1 MPIAKWRKI
10 DFHTHTPESK
20 CFKNRDSISPRQ
32 WIDSVKES
40 GLDAVVVTDHNSVG
54 WIGKLRDELKD
65 EDNLFIFPGVELCV
79 GSSYTHIIIIFD
91 PKMSQSDIEQ
101 FLIQCGLTKEN
112 WGNTE
117 IYVKEERLADL
128 VYQHRH
134 EVLVIPAH
142 FNGPKGIC
150 KTLRHNG
157 IKGFYR
163 NIPFDAIEI
172 RNEDDLNEVNNKVN
186 NKAIPKL
193 ALVSGSDNMG
203 KELGTHDLMGFGR
216 MFTWVKISEYS
227 LEALRQV
234 FLDHESRSYCVIDEK
249 QKEFDPNYIEHNY
262 ISGMKIKNL
271 RHVSDLNFRFSPNLN
286 CIIGGRGTGKSTIIE
301 MIRLALKVFDEN
313 QQPKIFDT
321 YKDDSSID
329 LFYNFGSDKPYLINV
344 SGEKRNKSY
353 TIKSRD
359 GIIENYPAFPIS
371 IYSQKELF
379 LIAEDEENPQ
389 KNNTSPLLKIIDENI
404 FRAKADFEQ
413 KKETIKR
420 DIISSTEQLLSFREQ
435 IEKIP
440 ILKAEIELATSKL
453 SRVKDVGLLEK
464 RQELNN
470 LTESYTAIRSDLTE
484 YKETIEEIQTIYSN
498 KCEVLIERL
507 KENLINKQK
516 SNDANE
522 LHNIISSINEELAQ
536 TFNRSGSCI
545 KEALKKLEISELG
558 RELEKSK
565 KEYSEL
571 LKNIEG
577 IDIDNIKEIE
587 TQISENSIQLNRL
600 QEIQGQAEILSQQ
613 IIEMAVKYLDL
624 HRELTEKRNE
634 IINEINSKAN
644 NIVLS
649 ISPLSDG
656 DRWLNNIRKELG
668 RDKSFES
675 DFLTLKSKLFEN
687 GILNREKFRDWLKY
701 ILLSNS
707 GDITELLGDE
717 NIQDLRF
724 KNIWTEKKK
733 EKTLYSLINF
743 IPEDKV
749 NIKIKNNNELININ
763 EGSPG
768 QKTAAILAFI
778 LNQGKHPLVID
789 QPEDDL
795 DNSLIIDLIVEN
807 VRSMKRT
814 RQIIIA
820 THNPN
825 IPVLGDA
832 EGIIMLDRDNDGNVV
847 FKNGKK
853 TGCIEEN
860 SIKQGICNIMEGG
873 IQSFKKREG
882 KYKYIEY

>member
-1 MPIAKWRKI
+1 
-10 DFHTHTPESK
+10 
-20 CFKNRDSISPRQ
+20 
-32 WIDSVKES
+32 
-40 GLDAVVVTDHNSVG
+40 
-54 WIGKLRDELKD
+54 
-65 EDNLFIFPGVELCV
+65 
-79 GSSYTHIIIIFD
+79 
-91 PKMSQSDIEQ
+91 
-101 FLIQCGLTKEN
+101 
-112 WGNTE
+112 
-117 IYVKEERLADL
+117 
-128 VYQHRH
+128 
-134 EVLVIPAH
+134 
-142 FNGPKGIC
+142 
-150 KTLRHNG
+150 
-157 IKGFYR
+157 
-163 NIPFDAIEI
+163 
-172 RNEDDLNEVNNKVN
+172 
-186 NKAIPKL
+186 
-193 ALVSGSDNMG
+193 
-203 KELGTHDLMGFGR
+203 
-216 MFTWVKISEYS
+216 
-227 LEALRQV
+227 
-234 FLDHESRSYCVIDEK
+234 
-249 QKEFDPNYIEHNY
+249 
-262 ISGMKIKNL
+262 
-271 RHVSDLNFRFSPNLN
+271 
-286 CIIGGRGTGKSTIIE
+286 
-301 MIRLALKVFDEN
+301 
-313 QQPKIFDT
+313 
-321 YKDDSSID
+321 
-329 LFYNFGSDKPYLINV
+329 
-344 SGEKRNKSY
+344 
-353 TIKSRD
+353 
-359 GIIENYPAFPIS
+359 
-371 IYSQKELF
+371 
-379 LIAEDEENPQ
+379 
-389 KNNTSPLLKIIDENI
+389 
-404 FRAKADFEQ
+404 
-413 KKETIKR
+413 
-420 DIISSTEQLLSFREQ
+420 
-435 IEKIP
+435 
-440 ILKAEIELATSKL
+440 
-453 SRVKDVGLLEK
+453 
-464 RQELNN
+464 
-470 LTESYTAIRSDLTE
+470 
-484 YKETIEEIQTIYSN
+484 
-498 KCEVLIERL
+498 
-507 KENLINKQK
+507 LINKQK

-565 KEYSEL
+565 KEYNEL